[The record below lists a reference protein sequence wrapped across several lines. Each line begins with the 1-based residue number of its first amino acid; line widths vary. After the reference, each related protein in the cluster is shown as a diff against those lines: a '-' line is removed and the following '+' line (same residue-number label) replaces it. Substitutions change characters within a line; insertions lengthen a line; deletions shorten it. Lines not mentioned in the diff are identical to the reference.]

1 MWSQGRNQ
9 RIDATIGDGDINIIK
24 LKYDEMR
31 TTTFNCNINVFYLL
45 YDITFLM
52 WPPKLLLPNSLV
64 ASF

>member
-31 TTTFNCNINVFYLL
+31 TTTFNCNINFFYLL